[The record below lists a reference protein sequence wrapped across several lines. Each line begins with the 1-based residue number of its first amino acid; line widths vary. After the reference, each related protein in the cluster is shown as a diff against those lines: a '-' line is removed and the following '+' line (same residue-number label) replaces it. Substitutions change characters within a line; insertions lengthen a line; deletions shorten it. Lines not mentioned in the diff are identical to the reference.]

1 MKTLVNISDAKIN
14 TIIHSRNS
22 LLFNNTDIWIK
33 KIGDLDFDMTM
44 ESFGGVELCK
54 LVCLYI
60 LLILGEKYGEH
71 RIFAWLWLAC
81 FRYTRGPQADRTRKD
96 FIKIFKED
104 FDLSITC
111 ETNLKA
117 VNFLDVTLNLA
128 TVKYQPYNKSDDNTP
143 YVNILSNHPANGIK
157 NRAENISKRI
167 STLSGDETT
176 FNKTK
181 DLYNNALAASGFKN
195 KITFQQQ

>member
-1 MKTLVNISDAKIN
+1 M
-14 TIIHSRNS
+14 HSRKS
-22 LLFNNTDIWIK
+22 LLFTNTDIWRK
-33 KIGDLDFDMTM
+33 KNGDLDLDVTT
-44 ESFGGVELCK
+44 ESFDGIEICEI
-54 LVCLYI
+54 VCLYI
-60 LLILGEKYGEH
+60 LHTLGEKYGEH

-111 ETNLKA
+111 EANLKA
-117 VNFLDVTLNLA
+117 VIFLDVTLNLA
-128 TVKYQPYNKSDDNTP
+128 TVKYQPYNKSDNNTP

-157 NRAENISKRI
+157 NRAGDISKRI